1 MHRSESIDYT
11 HQRQRVARLFYGVL
25 TKKLPVRE
33 ALLRF
38 PKACEDKTI
47 IASWHALCHLEA
59 DEDIRKRDK
68 EYCIEQDEYIEYIA
82 NVLEKGESL
91 PENIVNAYIPYHDE
105 PLTPKSNKTL
115 KGIISQLK
123 KFMCC

>member
-1 MHRSESIDYT
+1 MSGNESVDYSE
-11 HQRQRVARLFYGVL
+11 QRKLVAKLFFGVL

-33 ALLRF
+33 ALIRF
-38 PKACEDKTI
+38 PKLCDDKTI

-59 DEDIRKRDK
+59 DEDLRKNDEMYK
-68 EYCIEQDEYIEYIA
+68 SEQDEFIEYIA
-82 NVLEKGESL
+82 HTLQKGSSL
-91 PENIVNAYIPYHDE
+91 PQNIVNSYIPYHDE
-105 PLTPKSNKTL
+105 PLTPKSNKNI